1 MEKRLFISLAG
12 SPDKLTK
19 GNLSTATAAAKQA
32 DMQTQS
38 YVSYPPRSHES
49 DLRVTNKM
57 IIQFGL
63 PRCHRIVAVPHYSVC
78 AHLDR
83 NKRVKKYVSDDLAI
97 AWVETA
103 R

>member
-19 GNLSTATAAAKQA
+19 GKLSTATAAAKQA

-49 DLRVTNKM
+49 DLRVTKTDHTIWSSQMSQNCGSSTLLSLCTSRP
-57 IIQFGL
+57 QQA
-63 PRCHRIVAVPHYSVC
+63 CE
-78 AHLDR
+78 
-83 NKRVKKYVSDDLAI
+83 KYVSDDLAI